1 MQKQD
6 ENKVPDVKRDG
17 WNAEELAQ
25 QSVNE
30 GSDEIVRKV
39 LRGDEEQKGN
49 SDNRD
54 VTGTANSD
62 ETPQGSEENKHQAEV
77 EKNG

>member
-6 ENKVPDVKRDG
+6 EKKVPDVKRDG
-17 WNAEELAQ
+17 WSAEELAQ

-30 GSDEIVRKV
+30 DSDETTRKV
-39 LRGDEEQKGN
+39 LRGNENQGN
-49 SDNRD
+49 PNDRD
-54 VTGTANSD
+54 IAGAADTK
-62 ETPQGSEENKHQAEV
+62 ETPQGSEENKHQAKV